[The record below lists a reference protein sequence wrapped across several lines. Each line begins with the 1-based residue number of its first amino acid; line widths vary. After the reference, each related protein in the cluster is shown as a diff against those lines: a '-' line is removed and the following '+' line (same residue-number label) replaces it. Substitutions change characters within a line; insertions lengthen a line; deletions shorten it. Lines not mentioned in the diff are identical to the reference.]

1 MTALNHA
8 ARRFSPALRSLML
21 ALAVGLLA
29 AMLGGGV
36 LHRLELFAGDVLF
49 RLRGPLHDDSGI
61 VLVAI
66 DDASFA
72 HNDLQWPWPRSYLA
86 RIVDSI
92 AAGDPSVI
100 VVDVQFYEPSMP
112 EEDAQLAEAIREAG
126 NVVLVSNIAT
136 ERRQGLAL
144 RQLNQPIRELRE
156 AAAAVGLAQFQRDD
170 DGTLRRMLAFA
181 SHNGELY
188 PSLAMEAARLHLG
201 VERFF
206 VASPDDVWI
215 GAHHVRLDDQYLPV
229 NFRGPAEVTIPHY
242 SAYQVADGLVDPAV
256 FAGQIVV
263 VGATAET
270 IPLYDSYPTPFG
282 SSPPMPGAE
291 VNAHAIDTILH
302 GRPLRPAS
310 WLAQLG
316 VSLAAALAAGVLAR
330 RVKPLT
336 GLALVVLLALA
347 YLVLSWALFAYARV
361 IPPLV
366 GPSLA
371 LALVYV
377 AGTTAQVYDEQR
389 QRARVRALFERY
401 VSPAAIDEMLSQ
413 PGSVSVSGQ
422 RRDVTVMFSDIR
434 GFTALSE
441 KLRPEEVVAILND
454 YLGAMTEI
462 IFKHG
467 GTVDKFE
474 GDGILAIWNAP
485 LAVEDHPTRAVECA
499 LEMTRRLAEMQQGW
513 AATGQQALKNGI
525 GISTGPCFVGNIG
538 SSQRMDYTVI
548 GDTVNLAARLEA
560 LTKELGLQ
568 IVYSE
573 ATHRQLAG
581 HIRSRFVTSAKV
593 AGREQPVNIYT
604 VLEEGEPQAAAQ
616 PEGEAAAVQV

>member
-8 ARRFSPALRSLML
+8 ARRFSPALRPLVL

-36 LHRLELFAGDVLF
+36 LHRLELFTGDVLF

-100 VVDVQFYEPSMP
+100 VVDVQFYEPSTP
-112 EEDAQLAEAIREAG
+112 EEDARLAEAIREAG

-136 ERRQGLAL
+136 ERRQGVVL

-181 SHNGELY
+181 RHNGKLY
-188 PSLAMEAARLHLG
+188 PSLAMEAARMHLG

-215 GAHHVRLDDQYLPV
+215 GAHHIRLDDQYLPV
-229 NFRGPAEVTIPHY
+229 NFRGPAEMTIPYY

-256 FAGQIVV
+256 FTGRIVII
-263 VGATAET
+263 GATAET

-282 SSPPMPGAE
+282 SSPPMSGAE
-291 VNAHAIDTILH
+291 ANAHAIDTILH

-330 RVKPLT
+330 WVKPLT
-336 GLALVVLLALA
+336 GLALVVVLALA

-377 AGTTAQVYDEQR
+377 AGTTVQVYDEQR

-413 PGSVSVSGQ
+413 PDSVSVSGQ

-462 IFKHG
+462 IFKYG

-513 AATGQQALKNGI
+513 TATGQQALKSGI

-593 AGREQPVNIYT
+593 AGREQPVNVYT
-604 VLEEGEPQAAAQ
+604 VLGVDEPQAAQ
-616 PEGEAAAVQV
+616 PEAEAAPARA

>member
-8 ARRFSPALRSLML
+8 ARRFTPALRSLGL
-21 ALAVGLLA
+21 AFAVGLLA
-29 AMLGGGV
+29 AMMSGGV

-49 RLRGPLHDDSGI
+49 RLRGPLHDESRLA
-61 VLVAI
+61 LVAI

-72 HNDLQWPWPRSYLA
+72 QNHLQWPWPRGYLA
-86 RIVDSI
+86 RIVETI

-100 VVDVQFYEPSMP
+100 VIDVQFYEPSTP
-112 EEDAQLAEAIREAG
+112 DEDARLAGAIREAG
-126 NVVLVSNIAT
+126 NVVLVSNIAA

-144 RQLNQPIRELRE
+144 RQLNQPIPELRE
-156 AAAAVGLAQFQRDD
+156 AAAAIGLAQFQRDD
-170 DGTLRRMLAFA
+170 DGTLRRMLAFG

-201 VERFF
+201 AESFF

-215 GAHHVRLDDQYLPV
+215 GSHHVRLDDQYLPV
-229 NFRGPAEVTIPHY
+229 NFRGPAELTIPVY
-242 SAYQVADGLVDPAV
+242 SAYQVADGLVDPGM
-256 FAGQIVV
+256 FAGKIVV

-282 SSPPMPGAE
+282 STPPMPGAE
-291 VNAHAIDTILH
+291 VNAHAVDTILQA
-302 GRPLRPAS
+302 RTLRPAS
-310 WLAQLG
+310 WLANLV
-316 VSLAAALAAGVLAR
+316 VSLAAALTAGMLVWKL
-330 RVKPLT
+330 KPLT
-336 GLALVVLLALA
+336 GLAAVILLALSTFVA
-347 YLVLSWALFAYARV
+347 GWALFAYARV

-377 AGTTAQVYDEQR
+377 AGTTMQVYEERR
-389 QRARVRALFERY
+389 QRARVRMLFERY
-401 VSPAAIDEMLSQ
+401 VSPAAIDEMLGQ
-413 PGSVSVSGQ
+413 PGSVTVSGQ

-441 KLRPEEVVAILND
+441 KLRPEEVVEILND

-499 LEMTRRLAEMQQGW
+499 LEMTRRLAEMQHAW
-513 AATGQQALKNGI
+513 AATGQQVLKNGI
-525 GISTGPCFVGNIG
+525 GINTGACFVGNIG
-538 SSQRMDYTVI
+538 SAQRMDYTVI
-548 GDTVNLAARLEA
+548 GDTVNLASRLEA

-568 IVYSE
+568 IIYSE
-573 ATHRQLAG
+573 ATHDQLG
-581 HIRSRFVTSAKV
+581 DHIRSRFVTSAKV
-593 AGREQPVNIYT
+593 AGREQPVNVYT
-604 VLEEGEPQAAAQ
+604 VAAPGEMPAPQPA
-616 PEGEAAAVQV
+616 GETAPAEP

>member
-8 ARRFSPALRSLML
+8 ARRFSPALRPLVL

-36 LHRLELFAGDVLF
+36 LHRLELFTGDVLF

-100 VVDVQFYEPSMP
+100 VVDVQFYEPSTP
-112 EEDAQLAEAIREAG
+112 EEDARLAEAIREAG

-136 ERRQGLAL
+136 ERRQGVVL

-181 SHNGELY
+181 RHNGKLY
-188 PSLAMEAARLHLG
+188 PSLAMEAARMHLG

-215 GAHHVRLDDQYLPV
+215 GAHHIRLDDQYLPV
-229 NFRGPAEVTIPHY
+229 NFRGPAKMTIPYY

-256 FAGQIVV
+256 FTGRIVII
-263 VGATAET
+263 GATAET

-282 SSPPMPGAE
+282 SSPPMSGAE
-291 VNAHAIDTILH
+291 ANAHAIDTILQ

-330 RVKPLT
+330 WVKPLT
-336 GLALVVLLALA
+336 GLALVVVLALA

-377 AGTTAQVYDEQR
+377 AGTTVQVYDEQR

-593 AGREQPVNIYT
+593 AGREQPVNVYT
-604 VLEEGEPQAAAQ
+604 VLGVDEPQAAQ
-616 PEGEAAAVQV
+616 PEAEAAPARA